1 MDGMAIKRRK
11 PKDERKEQE
20 VRIRVPAEEKDA
32 WTAAAKRDERGGLSG
47 WLRYVANQA
56 ARKSG

>member
-11 PKDERKEQE
+11 SKDERKDEE
-20 VRIRVPAEEKDA
+20 IRLRVTAAEKDA
-32 WTAAAKRDERGGLSG
+32 WTEAAKKDERGGLSG
-47 WLRYVANQA
+47 WVRYVVNQA